1 LVVSLVT
8 AFAWRGRRVDGGGG
22 LVAIVARV
30 VSCEV
35 EVAKI

>member
-1 LVVSLVT
+1 
-8 AFAWRGRRVDGGGG
+8 VDGGGG